1 MKYRKFGPPTL
12 KLRRTS
18 RLDWRV
24 SALGFGLEKLPE
36 DESES
41 VKMLRLAIDGGVN
54 LIDAGSP
61 LAYEVDNH
69 LSNLLQEALKDGYR
83 QKVKIASTLPS
94 YKIKS
99 ARDFDGYLEELLKWL
114 HEDGVDF
121 LLLGG
126 LNRESWPRLEE
137 LKVLNWVE
145 KALASKKIGHIGFFF
160 HDQYQFLR
168 EVIEAYDNWA
178 CCQFNYSF
186 MDIDHHPGVTGLAYA
201 AEKGLGVLV
210 NKPLMGGRLTKQP
223 AESVAKVWS
232 EAQPERS
239 RAEWGLRWAWNHR
252 DISCV
257 VVDMSNLEQV
267 KENLS
272 LADEAEADS
281 FSVPEELVISKV
293 REAYRALKPLPCTAC
308 RGCMPC
314 PQGIDAPRIFEI
326 YNDAVMYDDKETARL
341 IYRRENHDIDS
352 CDGCGKCSDSCGFSY
367 PIAEWL
373 KQARGTL
380 AEE

>member
-1 MKYRKFGPPTL
+1 MKYREFG
-12 KLRRTS
+12 

-36 DESES
+36 DESEA
-41 VKMLRLAIDGGVN
+41 VEMLRLAIDGGVN

-61 LAYEVDNH
+61 LAYEADKH
-69 LSNLLQEALKDGYR
+69 LSSILREALKDGYR
-83 QKVKIASTLPS
+83 KKVKIAAALPS

-99 ARDFDGYLEELLKWL
+99 ARDFDHYLEEMLKWL
-114 HEDGVDF
+114 HEDSVDF

-126 LNRESWPRLEE
+126 LNRESWPRLVE
-137 LKVLNWVE
+137 LDVLNWVE
-145 KALASKKIGHIGFFF
+145 KALGSKKIGHIGFFF

-168 EVIEAYDNWA
+168 EIIEAYDNWA
-178 CCQFNYSF
+178 GCQFHYSY
-186 MDIDHHPGVTGLAYA
+186 MDIDHHPGATGLAYA

-210 NKPLMGGRLTKQP
+210 NRPLLGGRLTKQP
-223 AESVAKVWS
+223 PESVARVWS
-232 EAQPERS
+232 EAKPERS
-239 RAEWGLRWAWNHR
+239 RAEWGLRWVWNHR
-252 DISCV
+252 DISSV

-267 KENLS
+267 KENLA
-272 LADEAEADS
+272 LADEAESDS
-281 FSVPEELVISKV
+281 FSVPEELVISRV

-326 YNDAVMYDDKETARL
+326 YNDAVMYDDAATARA
-341 IYRRENHDIDS
+341 IYRRENHDIDR
-352 CDGCGKCSDSCGFSY
+352 CDGCGKCTETCGFSY

-373 KQARGTL
+373 KQARETL
-380 AEE
+380 AGD